1 MVEVLEALLKLRA
14 ERRGAALCTVA
25 RTAGS
30 TPRKAGAKML
40 VTAEGVV
47 AGTIGGG
54 RVERE
59 VCLAAQALLTQGG
72 PPRLVRFHLTRQLAM
87 CCGGEMEILIE
98 PHRPPEVLVVC
109 GGGHVGRALL
119 PLGRSLGF
127 RTVLV
132 EDLDELVAGC
142 CSAAA
147 SAAPFDQHLDSF
159 SVTDWRGVALGP
171 DCYVVI
177 TTREHAIDQSLLE
190 QLLSPDRPDLAYVGV
205 IGSRRKSAVF
215 RQRLSQRGVDPQR
228 LAHLRAP
235 IGLPIGADTPEEIAV
250 SIAAE
255 LVQVRAGRRAAGRE
269 GAGSAVDMESA
280 EREHDAAG

>member
-40 VTAEGVV
+40 VTAAGVV

-59 VCLAAQALLTQGG
+59 VCLAAQALLAEGG

-127 RTVLV
+127 QTVLV

-142 CSAAA
+142 CGAAG
-147 SAAPFDQHLDSF
+147 PLYDEHIDSF
-159 SVTDWRGVALGP
+159 SVADWRGVALGA

-177 TTREHAIDQSLLE
+177 TTREHAIDQALLE

-228 LAHLRAP
+228 LARLRAP
-235 IGLPIGADTPEEIAV
+235 IGLSIGADTPEEIAV

-255 LVQVRAGRRAAGRE
+255 LVQVRASRRAAVSLDAKGTTVE
-269 GAGSAVDMESA
+269 MEAA